1 MTDGSL
7 QQNIHEADGMSAQE
21 RYLRKL
27 AASKEPLEIC
37 LTNDYAFRKIFKNKK
52 VLKGFLMALLCL
64 DEEEIVDLEVT
75 DPYEEGEGEEEK
87 EGILDIKVHLNN
99 NTRLN
104 LEMQNRMQEDWTERS
119 LFYNCRMYTA
129 DFKQGMEYSKLEP
142 CIHVG
147 ILDFNLMESKGFHHY
162 IILQDTKTG
171 EMYSSKF
178 VFHVIELKKLEET
191 PEAERG
197 ELHRWARFIAAKSW
211 EAIDMEAKGN
221 PYREEAREEMK
232 KINQDE
238 VERWLYLR
246 REMAV
251 SDKVSQ
257 IASAER
263 RGKRQGRSEG
273 SLLHLISLIQTKYW
287 KGKSLETIAD
297 EVEEDIEDIR
307 GIYEL
312 ICRNPKEAE
321 EKIFDLLTAE
331 ESQN

>member
-1 MTDGSL
+1 MINGNLQKNTKETD
-7 QQNIHEADGMSAQE
+7 IMSAQE

-27 AASKEPLEIC
+27 AASKEPLDIC

-64 DEEEIVDLEVT
+64 SEEEIVDLEVT
-75 DPYEEGEGEEEK
+75 DPYEEGECEEEK
-87 EGILDIKVHLNN
+87 EGILDVKVHLNN

-104 LEMQNRMQEDWTERS
+104 LEMQNRMQEGWVERS
-119 LFYNCRMYTA
+119 IFYNCRMYTA
-129 DFKQGMEYSKLEP
+129 DFKHGMEYGGLEP

-147 ILDFNLMESKGFHHY
+147 ILDFNLMKREGFHHY
-162 IILQDTKTG
+162 VSLQDTKTG

-191 PEAERG
+191 PEAERD
-197 ELHRWARFIAAKSW
+197 ELYRWARLIAAKSW
-211 EAIDMEAKGN
+211 EAVDMEAKGN

-263 RGKRQGRSEG
+263 RGRRQGEQ
-273 SLLHLISLIQTKYW
+273 LKLISQIQTKYR
-287 KGKSLETIAD
+287 KDKSLEIIAD
-297 EVEEDIEDIR
+297 EVEEDVETIR
-307 GIYEL
+307 KIYEL
-312 ICRNPKEAE
+312 ICQNPGESE
-321 EKIFDLLTAE
+321 EKILNLLKVE
-331 ESQN
+331 E